1 MESPARSVGRA
12 TVLIVISA
20 IGFGS
25 ISVLTVLSTGTGAPL
40 ITVMAWRFVIAAI
53 LLGIGGIGAQR
64 SAWQLTPGRRIL
76 QLIMIGGF
84 GQTLITYLS
93 LRALDY
99 IPVAPLAFL
108 FYTYPAWVAIIAAIR
123 RSEKLTPIRI
133 MALALALTGVAVMLG
148 APTDNLNPLGVV
160 LAIGSSMIY
169 AVYLPTLEHLQERV
183 PPMFAT
189 FLLITGAATGFLL
202 AGVFANELFL
212 PRIARLWVD
221 ILLLAVVSTVIAFSS
236 LIRGLAIL
244 GPVRTSIVATIE
256 PFFTT
261 VLGVLVLRNQL
272 GVSTIVGG
280 SLIAIAILVIEWSS
294 TRSVPALE

>member
-40 ITVMAWRFVIAAI
+40 ITVMAWRFVIAAT

-64 SAWQLTPGRRIL
+64 SAWQVTPARRIV

-108 FYTYPAWVAIIAAIR
+108 FYTYPAWVAIISA
-123 RSEKLTPIRI
+123 
-133 MALALALTGVAVMLG
+133 
-148 APTDNLNPLGVV
+148 
-160 LAIGSSMIY
+160 
-169 AVYLPTLEHLQERV
+169 
-183 PPMFAT
+183 
-189 FLLITGAATGFLL
+189 
-202 AGVFANELFL
+202 
-212 PRIARLWVD
+212 
-221 ILLLAVVSTVIAFSS
+221 
-236 LIRGLAIL
+236 
-244 GPVRTSIVATIE
+244 
-256 PFFTT
+256 
-261 VLGVLVLRNQL
+261 
-272 GVSTIVGG
+272 
-280 SLIAIAILVIEWSS
+280 
-294 TRSVPALE
+294 